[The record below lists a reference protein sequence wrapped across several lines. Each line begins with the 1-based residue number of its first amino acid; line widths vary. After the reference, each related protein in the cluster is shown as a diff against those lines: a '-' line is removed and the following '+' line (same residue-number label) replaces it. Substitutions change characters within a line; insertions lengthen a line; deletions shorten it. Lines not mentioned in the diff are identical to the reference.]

1 MPKHKSH
8 QTIRPRVLSAGQLS
22 RPDNF
27 FYRLFSSQRFLAI
40 VGLVFLL
47 LIAFPLARTYTQR
60 RLVEAEI
67 NDVKKQITTFESNN
81 QDMKDMITYLQS
93 DQSLEEQ
100 ARLNLNLKKPG
111 EKVIVIEQAKDATST
126 DDINKTTTQENN
138 FVKWWHYF
146 FD

>member
-1 MPKHKSH
+1 M
-8 QTIRPRVLSAGQLS
+8 L
-22 RPDNF
+22 
-27 FYRLFSSQRFLAI
+27 Y
-40 VGLVFLL
+40 LVFLL

>member
-1 MPKHKSH
+1 MPKHKLH
-8 QTIRPRVLSAGQLS
+8 QTIHPRVLSGGQLP

-40 VGLVFLL
+40 IGLVFLL
-47 LIAFPLARTYTQR
+47 MIVFPLAKTYTQR
-60 RLVEAEI
+60 KLVENEI
-67 NDVKKQITTFESNN
+67 DGVKKQINDFESTN
-81 QDMKDMITYLQS
+81 QEMRDMITYLQS

-111 EKVIVIEQAKDATST
+111 EKVIVIEEAKNASNT
-126 DDINKTTTQENN
+126 DDINNTTGSENN
-138 FVKWWHYF
+138 LVKWWHYF